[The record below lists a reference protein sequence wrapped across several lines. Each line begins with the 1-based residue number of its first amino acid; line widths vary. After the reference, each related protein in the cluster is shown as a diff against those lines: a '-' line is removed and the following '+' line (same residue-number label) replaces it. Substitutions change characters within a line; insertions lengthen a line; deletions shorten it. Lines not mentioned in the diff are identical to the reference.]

1 MLTCSLDV
9 INPPNGGVTMLV
21 KKFIMLLIICFL
33 STSSVMAE
41 NQQKP
46 RVTISGS
53 TYPAGPPPI
62 IIHMFYD
69 TQADILCYSSRDS
82 LQCFSYSELTNEAQE
97 RIKKLMESYRTSPNA
112 QLTLPSIIMIP
123 EK

>member
-53 TYPAGPPPI
+53 TIGGGPPI